1 MEPYQPPLALQK
13 CRTCH
18 HEYPSQNFFRAGGR
32 TTSQYWKSC
41 NGCAEKAAS
50 SRIKATQRTT
60 YLDRPSNLLPG
71 SRGATF
77 TDYRG
82 LPPSLDP
89 DRDMR
94 VATGLPVRLVAE
106 TVPPGAPVHGQPAKW
121 MEHVP
126 VFQPEVEQHKVT
138 PFIDTLIGST
148 ELPSDLLRCA
158 SILSCTPTS
167 ACTFRA
173 QFFIQQYTLAIRLSK
188 LCKRWKQIG
197 LQDWY
202 NEVSTMCSIS
212 TTQYTCGATV
222 FLPWPPLASWLETF
236 KAVMST
242 AIEENSGHDELA
254 QRALYLVNQLHRSAE
269 LKKGQC
275 HRGIAKSLQDTGTE
289 NCGYAVTNT
298 IRKIEEYV
306 EEDCAR
312 NGILAGLSFT
322 ANSVES

>member
-1 MEPYQPPLALQK
+1 MELYEPSLALQK

-32 TTSQYWKSC
+32 THSQYWKSC

-50 SRIKATQRTT
+50 RRIKATQRTP
-60 YLDRPSNLLPG
+60 YLDRPSNLLLG
-71 SRGATF
+71 SCGATF

-106 TVPPGAPVHGQPAKW
+106 TVPSDPPVYGQPAQW
-121 MEHVP
+121 IEDVHA
-126 VFQPEVEQHKVT
+126 FQPEVEQHEAI
-138 PFIDTLIGST
+138 PFIDTLMSFT
-148 ELPSDLLRCA
+148 VLPSDLLRCA

-167 ACTFRA
+167 SDTFRA
-173 QFFIQQYTLAIRLSK
+173 QFFMQKYTLAIRLSK

-212 TTQYTCGATV
+212 TTQYTYGATK
-222 FLPWPPLASWLETF
+222 FLPWAPLASWLETF

-242 AIEENSGHDELA
+242 AIEGNSGHDELA

-275 HRGIAKSLQDTGTE
+275 HHGLATSLQNIGAE
-289 NCGYAVTNT
+289 NCGYLVTKT
-298 IRKIEEYV
+298 IRKIEKYV
-306 EEDCAR
+306 DEDCKM
-312 NGILAGLSFT
+312 NGILSGLSFT